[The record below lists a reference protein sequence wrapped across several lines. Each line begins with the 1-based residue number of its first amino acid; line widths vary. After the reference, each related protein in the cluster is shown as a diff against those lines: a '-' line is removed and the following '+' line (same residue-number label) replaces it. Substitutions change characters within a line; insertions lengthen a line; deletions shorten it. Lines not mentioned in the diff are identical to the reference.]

1 MFVLIT
7 IAMESFSMFGENLQ
21 KEISVRMYSGHEEVA
36 ESLHPPPPVMLFKL
50 YYNACSPTFRRF
62 LYRGMIL
69 FISR

>member
-36 ESLHPPPPVMLFKL
+36 ESLHPPPLL
-50 YYNACSPTFRRF
+50 CCSNSTIMHVRQLSAGFCTV
-62 LYRGMIL
+62 G
-69 FISR
+69 